1 MKKWILL
8 AATELALIYVCVFAT
23 SFEIYVPDVIEIEC
37 GSGFCVD
44 DYIEIKGNK
53 ENITLEYRDNIDVNI
68 PGTYTLDITAVHKNG
83 KTVEKNVTVRV
94 VEKENKE
101 NGE

>member
-8 AATELALIYVCVFAT
+8 AAATLAIIYVCVFST
-23 SFEIYVPDVIEIEC
+23 SFEIYVPDVIEIEY

-83 KTVEKNVTVRV
+83 RTIEKSVTVKV
-94 VEKENKE
+94 VQKENKE

>member
-8 AATELALIYVCVFAT
+8 AAAALAIIYVCVFSA

-83 KTVEKNVTVRV
+83 RTVEKSVTVRV